1 MVIVSEGELAY
12 LEGRIISIS
21 GNKITMMPKH
31 EDLKEALEFAANEL
45 RKLFKVGDHV
55 KVITGR
61 YEDETGLVV
70 RVEENVVVV
79 FRFVFCIQ
87 RVDNFPKVTQPC
99 MN

>member
-1 MVIVSEGELAY
+1 
-12 LEGRIISIS
+12 
-21 GNKITMMPKH
+21 MPKH
-31 EDLKEALEFAANEL
+31 EDLKEALEFPANEL

-79 FRFVFCIQ
+79 FRFVFVFIEMII
-87 RVDNFPKVTQPC
+87 FPK
-99 MN
+99 

>member
-1 MVIVSEGELAY
+1 
-12 LEGRIISIS
+12 
-21 GNKITMMPKH
+21 MMPKH
-31 EDLKEALEFAANEL
+31 EDLREALEFPANEL

-79 FRFVFCIQ
+79 FRLISYLQ
-87 RVDNFPKVTQPC
+87 RFNIFSKVLI
-99 MN
+99 

>member
-31 EDLKEALEFAANEL
+31 EDLKEALEFPANEL

-79 FRFVFCIQ
+79 FRFVFIF
-87 RVDNFPKVTQPC
+87 DKFIIFPK
-99 MN
+99 